1 MEHFFHVCPFD
12 RGGGGP
18 KLFGQYPY
26 RTNTFQKGASLI
38 DSYQIGDILT
48 TTEFSQFKIV
58 WSQFGLHECKFIFNL
73 GWTIKNADK
82 TSRNQ
87 KVLPEYFS
95 MPLISFVGKTLGA
108 HFHNYTETI
117 LMAVVK
123 NI

>member
-1 MEHFFHVCPFD
+1 MAIRAPDGANKF
-12 RGGGGP
+12 
-18 KLFGQYPY
+18 K
-26 RTNTFQKGASLI
+26 KGASLI
-38 DSYQIGDILT
+38 DSYQFGNSLT

-95 MPLISFVGKTLGA
+95 MPLMTFVGK
-108 HFHNYTETI
+108 N
-117 LMAVVK
+117 
-123 NI
+123 